1 MTHMSIKLNDLK
13 SQWELIKN
21 EALPEIENFLS
32 SGHYINSPYV
42 KRFEDAWSAYT
53 NLRHSIMV
61 SSGTDAYKV
70 CLQSFQYDPKDTCV
84 LLQNNTWATIL
95 YVTKS
100 LGYNYDFLDCDA
112 YLQYNVEELKKWLV
126 INRSK
131 YKKVILVPTHILGHP
146 CDTPSIYK
154 LAINY
159 DCKIIEDCSQS
170 HGAEIS
176 NNSKVGYY
184 GDVSFW
190 SCFPGK
196 NLGGV
201 SEAGII
207 STLSQTLATNIRSLI
222 NCGMYDKYKFST
234 EGSNHRPSG
243 LSAIVLYHKLKHLDN
258 WNDARQKIA
267 SRYAKFLYSPKA
279 DYCKK
284 HVYHYY
290 YFFTEHRV
298 SLLKYFDKNKIPYNI
313 NYPFTLSSLDKNS
326 NKYLLSKDRSKEIVC
341 VPCHPY
347 MDYEQV
353 DYILNA
359 ITKGITYDRL

>member
-1 MTHMSIKLNDLK
+1 MTPMNIKLNDLK
-13 SQWELIKN
+13 SPWELIKN
-21 EALPEIENFLS
+21 DALPEIEDFLS
-32 SGHYINSPYV
+32 SGHYVNSPYV
-42 KRFEDAWSAYT
+42 KRFEDAWSSYT
-53 NLRHSIMV
+53 DLKYSIMV

-70 CLQSFQYDPKDTCV
+70 CLQSFDFTPKETCV

-95 YVTKS
+95 YVTKY
-100 LGYNYDFLDCDA
+100 LGFNYDFIDCDN
-112 YLQYNVEELKKWLV
+112 YLQYSVEDLQKWLEL
-126 INRSK
+126 NRSK
-131 YKKVILVPTHILGHP
+131 YKNVILVPTHILGHP

-159 DCKIIEDCSQS
+159 ECRIIEDCSQA
-170 HGAEIS
+170 HGAELAD
-176 NNSKVGYY
+176 SKVGYY

-207 STLSQTLATNIRSLI
+207 STLSQTLANSIRSLI

-243 LSAIVLYHKLKHLDN
+243 ISAIVLYHKLKYLDS
-258 WNDARQKIA
+258 WNTKRQKIA
-267 SRYAKFLYSPKA
+267 SEYDKFLYSPVA
-279 DYCKK
+279 PYCKK

-290 YFFTEHRV
+290 YFFTTQRA
-298 SLLKYFDKNKIPYNI
+298 SILKSFEKNKIPYNI
-313 NYPFTLSSLDKNS
+313 NYPFTLSSLDNS
-326 NKYLLSKDRSKEIVC
+326 TSRYEVSERVSKEIVC

-347 MDYEQV
+347 MNYEEV
-353 DYILNA
+353 YYILDT
-359 ITKGITYDRL
+359 IKKGVPHA

>member
-1 MTHMSIKLNDLK
+1 MTLKNIKLNDLK
-13 SQWELIKN
+13 AQWEQIKH
-21 EALPEIENFLS
+21 EALPEIEDFLS
-32 SGHYINSPYV
+32 SGHYVNSPYV
-42 KRFEDAWSAYT
+42 KRFEDAWSSYT
-53 NLRHSIMV
+53 DLKYSIMV

-70 CLQSFQYDPKDTCV
+70 CLQSFDFNPKETCV

-100 LGYNYDFLDCDA
+100 LGFNYDFIDCDN
-112 YLQYNVEELKKWLV
+112 YLQYSVKELQKWLES
-126 INRSK
+126 NRSK
-131 YKKVILVPTHILGHP
+131 YKNVILVPTHILGHP

-159 DCKIIEDCSQS
+159 NCRIIEDCSQS
-170 HGAEIS
+170 HGAELTD
-176 NNSKVGYY
+176 SKVGYY

-207 STLSQTLATNIRSLI
+207 STLSQTLANSIRSLI
-222 NCGMYDKYKFST
+222 NCGMYDKYKFSR

-243 LSAIVLYHKLKHLDN
+243 LSSIVLYHKLKHLDS
-258 WNDARQKIA
+258 WNNKRQNIA
-267 SRYAKFLYSPKA
+267 SEYNKFLYNPLA
-279 DYCKK
+279 PYCKK

-290 YFFTEHRV
+290 YFFTSQRASV
-298 SLLKYFDKNKIPYNI
+298 LKSFEKNKIPYNI
-313 NYPFTLSSLDKNS
+313 NYPFTLSSLDNS
-326 NKYLLSKDRSKEIVC
+326 TDRYEISERISKEIVC

-347 MDYEQV
+347 MNYEEV
-353 DYILNA
+353 EFILDT
-359 ITKGITYDRL
+359 IKKGISYV

>member
-1 MTHMSIKLNDLK
+1 MTYMNIKLNDLK
-13 SQWELIKN
+13 SQWQQIKYQ
-21 EALPEIENFLS
+21 ALPEIEDFLS
-32 SGHYINSPYV
+32 SGHYINNPYV
-42 KRFEDAWSAYT
+42 KRFEDAWSSYT
-53 NLRHSIMV
+53 DLKYSIMV

-70 CLQSFQYDPKDTCV
+70 CLQSFSFKPEDTCV

-100 LGYNYDFLDCDA
+100 LGYKYDFIDCD
-112 YLQYNVEELKKWLV
+112 YCLQYNVEELQKWLE

-131 YKKVILVPTHILGHP
+131 YKNVILVPTHILGHP
-146 CDTPSIYK
+146 SDTPSIYK
-154 LAINY
+154 LALRY
-159 DCKIIEDCSQS
+159 ECKIIEDCSQA
-170 HGAEIS
+170 HGAS
-176 NNSKVGYY
+176 LNNSKVGYF

-207 STLSQTLATNIRSLI
+207 STLSETLANNIRSLI

-243 LSAIVLYHKLKHLDN
+243 LSAIVLYHKLKHLDD
-258 WNDARQKIA
+258 WNNVRQKIA
-267 SRYAKFLYSPKA
+267 TRYSLFLYSPKA

-290 YFFTEHRV
+290 YFFTSQRT
-298 SLLKYFDKNKIPYNI
+298 SLLKHFEERKIPYNI
-313 NYPFTLSSLDKNS
+313 NYPFTLSKLDKS
-326 NKYLLSKDRSKEIVC
+326 SKRYFISENISKEIVC
-341 VPCHPY
+341 LPCHPY

-353 DYILNA
+353 DYILDA
-359 ITKGITYDRL
+359 IVKGIKYD